1 MDVTPHEL
9 RDVEI
14 TDAFR
19 GYNRDEVNELL
30 ERAAATIESQSEQ
43 IRILTERIDSATA
56 DVGRTRDNDDLLQRT
71 LVLAQRVADE
81 AVAEAQQQAATT
93 AAEAHQQAAA
103 TIADAEARAHATILD
118 AETRSQLLLTEADAR
133 SQAMIAEA
141 TAEVRRVN
149 EVERVRIEREIAQLA
164 VQRDTLVAETDALER
179 FEAEVR
185 TGLVDRLESDLARLR
200 DKLVTPATPRPE
212 LSEITLPTAPAPMPT
227 PTAAP
232 MPTAP
237 VIPTAAET
245 TGATPAV
252 RDDDTIDLQV
262 AEAAMPVALVVPEET
277 AAEVTPLVAEPVDA
291 VPAPAPAGAAPQS
304 YLEQVLSSASPRR
317 PEEVRAAEAE
327 RANLDD
333 DEFFATLRDA
343 VRSDAPLGP
352 ADDDPEGRRDLF
364 RRRR

>member
-93 AAEAHQQAAA
+93 AAEAHQHAAA

-200 DKLVTPATPRPE
+200 EKLATPSTPRPE
-212 LSEITLPTAPAPMPT
+212 LSEITLPTAAAPT
-227 PTAAP
+227 PTSAP
-232 MPTAP
+232 M
-237 VIPTAAET
+237 IPTAAET

-262 AEAAMPVALVVPEET
+262 AEAATPVALVVAEET
-277 AAEVTPLVAEPVDA
+277 PAEVTPLVPEPVDA
-291 VPAPAPAGAAPQS
+291 VPAPAPAGAVPPS